1 MPLFQ
6 TEQTTYID
14 VNEASIRFNGSDATI
29 TLYYELTPA
38 ARAYIFAFGTS
49 SLEPKIQGMFSNF
62 KDTQVLN
69 IRPEHAEILI
79 RNVSKPNENYYLHH
93 SIELPLTFRVLKVY
107 TPDSRESRDYYYVN
121 STPDIFYPKE

>member
-14 VNEASIRFNGSDATI
+14 INEASIRFNGSDATI
-29 TLYYELTPA
+29 MLYYKLTPA
-38 ARAYIFAFGTS
+38 ARAYIFSFGTS
-49 SLEPKIQGMFSNF
+49 SLEPNIQGMFSNF

-79 RNVSKPNENYYLHH
+79 RNVSKSNENYYLHH

-107 TPDSRESRDYYYVN
+107 TPNSRESRDYYYVN